1 MHKWHQFCQLPTY
14 RYTEQY
20 NITIVWINCLHGAY
34 LNPLPHWSTQV
45 LPHDPKA
52 RRLFVTSGGLKK
64 VQEIKMEPGTAL
76 AEYINA
82 INGCYP
88 EEIVKYYSPG
98 YSEQLLD
105 RVEQYQPLNWITI
118 SQLWSTIK
126 RLLWFFSAF
135 VLNLYII
142 FSNQSCGLIWHE

>member
-1 MHKWHQFCQLPTY
+1 M
-14 RYTEQY
+14 
-20 NITIVWINCLHGAY
+20 
-34 LNPLPHWSTQV
+34 

-105 RVEQYQPLNWITI
+105 RVEQYQPLN
-118 SQLWSTIK
+118 
-126 RLLWFFSAF
+126 
-135 VLNLYII
+135 
-142 FSNQSCGLIWHE
+142 

>member
-1 MHKWHQFCQLPTY
+1 MTAKCFTNVLKLCPIY
-14 RYTEQY
+14 SCGR
-20 NITIVWINCLHGAY
+20 
-34 LNPLPHWSTQV
+34 QV
-45 LPHDPKA
+45 
-52 RRLFVTSGGLKK
+52 VEMMEEGEE

-105 RVEQYQPLNWITI
+105 RVEQYQPLN
-118 SQLWSTIK
+118 
-126 RLLWFFSAF
+126 
-135 VLNLYII
+135 
-142 FSNQSCGLIWHE
+142 